1 MLYNLMNGH
10 YLNGLLLTGAIV
22 AFFATVIATK
32 MAFSHLPSDMG
43 REFAVDGAK
52 SKGKPR
58 GAGIVFVLVF
68 IVCTLLFVPFQPEL
82 FFYLI
87 LIGLAM
93 LTGFLD
99 DASRSPWGEYRKGLL
114 DLLIAVFVAVVY
126 LYYNGNIVNLA
137 IFNASFSLPYGVF
150 GLLVVILVWAS
161 INVTNCTDGVD
172 GLSATL
178 VMITLGTIYVL
189 DTLLGTKDEVAL
201 SIPLFI
207 LVLLA
212 YLWYNATPSLL
223 LMGDAGSRAM
233 GLFISIAILKT
244 GCPVLY
250 LLVALVL
257 IVDGGIGL
265 IKVSLKRFLKISIL
279 KNTLTPLHDHVRKNK
294 GWSNTQVVFRFSI
307 IQLLLSFLT
316 IYLVK

>member
-1 MLYNLMNGH
+1 MGQNQRESHEVPVLCLCW
-10 YLNGLLLTGAIV
+10 YLL
-22 AFFATVIATK
+22 
-32 MAFSHLPSDMG
+32 S
-43 REFAVDGAK
+43 
-52 SKGKPR
+52 
-58 GAGIVFVLVF
+58 
-68 IVCTLLFVPFQPEL
+68 VPFCLCPFNRNC